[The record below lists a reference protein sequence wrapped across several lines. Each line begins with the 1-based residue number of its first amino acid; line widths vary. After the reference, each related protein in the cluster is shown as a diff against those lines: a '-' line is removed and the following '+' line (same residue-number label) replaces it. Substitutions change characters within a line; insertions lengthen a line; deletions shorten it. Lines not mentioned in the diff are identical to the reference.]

1 MHDSARMTL
10 RGALTR
16 LRLFRDDEDGAATID
31 WVVLTAASV
40 GLGIAVMD
48 KVTNGVENLA
58 NDIAAQLSAQAIS
71 TSFDSAPPEQ
81 GG

>member
-1 MHDSARMTL
+1 MNGTTRISDHL
-10 RGALTR
+10 RA
-16 LRLFRDDEDGAATID
+16 FVDDESGAATID

-58 NDIAAQLSAQAIS
+58 NDIAAQLSATSIS
-71 TSFDSAPPEQ
+71 TSFDSPPVDESD
-81 GG
+81 G

>member
-1 MHDSARMTL
+1 MYDSARMTL

-58 NDIAAQLSAQAIS
+58 NDIAAQLSAQSIS
-71 TSFDSAPPEQ
+71 TSFDSAPEDE
-81 GG
+81 G